1 MRAEIVRRNQ
11 FGSFEGS
18 CPSCGTHIISHENCG
33 AEFECHHCSCD
44 IEIQNYG
51 ENFLFIQAKVKP
63 LPRRPRRPERID
75 PDSYV
80 DY

>member
-18 CPSCGTHIISHENCG
+18 CPSCGKHIISHENCG
-33 AEFECHHCSCD
+33 AEFRCHYCSYD

-51 ENFLFIQAKVKP
+51 ETFLFIQAKVKL
-63 LPRRPRRPERID
+63 LPRQRSAPKMID
-75 PDSYV
+75 PDSYA